1 MRFFH
6 GKINQRAKTEVF
18 INPDFFEYHIDRKA
32 TAKLGIPVNCDT
44 ATMAVASKKG
54 FILRDSGEIV
64 VKQRV
69 ETPEVS
75 YHREQKDRIEKM
87 KQAVIN
93 EFNAADKSSIGGDW
107 LKSTIDRFINPN
119 RGIASAKKDFHKLFE
134 EYTEGK
140 AAATTKRNLLSLLK
154 IVARYEMFVR
164 ATENKNFTFDVD
176 RITKDTIEDFI
187 SYLRNEKQLTEEHPE
202 LFSRIYRDCKQK
214 FDKRTAMR
222 KRGDN
227 SIIVFIRDLLSFF
240 NWLNRQGI
248 TTNKPFEGVEVG
260 APQYGTPYYI
270 SIAERNQ
277 IADFDFSNNTKLEVT
292 RDIFIFQC
300 FIGCRASD
308 LIKLTENNIVNGIL
322 IYTPQKTKNET
333 GKQAR
338 IPLHPKASALIEKY
352 RGIDPKGRLFP
363 FISVSEYNKRIK
375 EIFTAVG
382 ITRNVEVRN
391 SLTGDNEMRPLN
403 EIASSHLARRTF
415 IGNAY
420 FKVSDPNIIGAMSG
434 HTEGSTAFARY
445 RNIEVST
452 LQAVIDQLG

>member
-1 MRFFH
+1 
-6 GKINQRAKTEVF
+6 
-18 INPDFFEYHIDRKA
+18 
-32 TAKLGIPVNCDT
+32 
-44 ATMAVASKKG
+44 
-54 FILRDSGEIV
+54 
-64 VKQRV
+64 
-69 ETPEVS
+69 
-75 YHREQKDRIEKM
+75 
-87 KQAVIN
+87 
-93 EFNAADKSSIGGDW
+93 
-107 LKSTIDRFINPN
+107 
-119 RGIASAKKDFHKLFE
+119 
-134 EYTEGK
+134 
-140 AAATTKRNLLSLLK
+140 
-154 IVARYEMFVR
+154 
-164 ATENKNFTFDVD
+164 
-176 RITKDTIEDFI
+176 
-187 SYLRNEKQLTEEHPE
+187 
-202 LFSRIYRDCKQK
+202 
-214 FDKRTAMR
+214 
-222 KRGDN
+222 
-227 SIIVFIRDLLSFF
+227 
-240 NWLNRQGI
+240 
-248 TTNKPFEGVEVG
+248 
-260 APQYGTPYYI
+260 
-270 SIAERNQ
+270 
-277 IADFDFSNNTKLEVT
+277 LEVT